1 LFGQPAKRRYSWE
14 CKAERLAYSGTAK
27 RGRFAYRE
35 GKAGT
40 LGLRS
45 WLKVPRLA
53 GVFAILTSLLPAFAD
68 PTPEVSKGPATQA
81 SAPGVFVTVNHL
93 GEPDQQAASR
103 EGLLLSRRRATDPF
117 GNDIR
122 GPYKALPPVV
132 VQPTATP
139 GAAAVASPAASLAAN
154 EPTIEKAVE
163 ELSIGA
169 VNVGAHE
176 ILIGSRSVREGDLL
190 VLESGNRQFVVWVQ
204 KIGVHGVLFCGIDV
218 NKHLVKPFGSGPKE
232 SPGDSFWG
240 ISDISNFLDKSA
252 PQ

>member
-1 LFGQPAKRRYSWE
+1 
-14 CKAERLAYSGTAK
+14 
-27 RGRFAYRE
+27 
-35 GKAGT
+35 
-40 LGLRS
+40 
-45 WLKVPRLA
+45 VPRLA

-81 SAPGVFVTVNHL
+81 SASGGFVTVNHL

-117 GNDIR
+117 GNTIR

-139 GAAAVASPAASLAAN
+139 GAAAVASPAAN

-218 NKHLVKPFGSGPKE
+218 DKHLVKPFGSGPKE